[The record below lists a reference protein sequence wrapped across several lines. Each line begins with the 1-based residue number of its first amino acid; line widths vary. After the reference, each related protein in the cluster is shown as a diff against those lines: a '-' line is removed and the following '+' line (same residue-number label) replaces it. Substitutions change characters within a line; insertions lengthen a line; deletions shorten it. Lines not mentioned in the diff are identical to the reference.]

1 MRLQDSTGPGAQSVL
16 IIGNQ
21 AAKGG
26 GVYAKNATVSMKNGT
41 RIAVNNDVYL
51 DDTSWISVV
60 EALTA
65 TSPVARI
72 TVPNGKYQTTTKVLD
87 GNAALLNSE
96 HGKFAVTPKGGEHW
110 TVGNTGHLT
119 KNITDI
125 FNNITMDQIKAAESS
140 MIYNWNTSITDR
152 KANLTNKLVLYKTNK
167 GNYGIMHVTEVNNTS
182 NGGSGH
188 IKFNSK
194 TFNQHGG
201 VLKEETDKVL
211 TGNQSFQF
219 EAGGDPGSKLDF
231 TLDNDG
237 PTDEEKKFKPLN
249 GAKFYILPN

>member
-1 MRLQDSTGPGAQSVL
+1 MRLNSALL
-16 IIGNQ
+16 ITGNQ

-41 RIAVNNDVYL
+41 RIAINNDVYL
-51 DDTSWISVV
+51 DSNSWINVGS
-60 EALTA
+60 ALTA
-65 TSPVARI
+65 EAPVARI
-72 TVPNGKYQTTTKVLD
+72 TVPDDKYQWNPKVLD
-87 GNAALLNSE
+87 GSAVGSE
-96 HGKFAVTPKGGEHW
+96 HAKFAVTPKGGEHW

-140 MIYNWNTSITDR
+140 MIYNWNTPITDR

>member
-1 MRLQDSTGPGAQSVL
+1 
-16 IIGNQ
+16 
-21 AAKGG
+21 
-26 GVYAKNATVSMKNGT
+26 MKNHT
-41 RIAVNNDVYL
+41 QIAVDKVDNDVYL
-51 DDTSWISVV
+51 DSGSLISID
-60 EALTA
+60 EALAA
-65 TSPVARI
+65 TDPVARI
-72 TVPNGKYQTTTKVLD
+72 TVPDDKYQTSTKVLD
-87 GNAALLNSE
+87 GTPTLLNSE
-96 HGKFAVTPKGGEHW
+96 HAKFAVTPKGGEHW

-140 MIYNWNTSITDR
+140 MIYNWNTPITDR

-167 GNYGIMHVTEVNNTS
+167 GNYGIMHVTEVDNTS

-211 TGNQSFQF
+211 TGN
-219 EAGGDPGSKLDF
+219 
-231 TLDNDG
+231 
-237 PTDEEKKFKPLN
+237 
-249 GAKFYILPN
+249 